1 MSPVKKSE
9 TLKLNLRLSRN
20 LHRQLV
26 QAVKGDSPAM
36 SLQQEI
42 TWRLEKSFDRK
53 PSQEMIRILSDPDLI
68 RYLVAKY
75 PSLKAALVTA
85 LKGGDQSRGAAPPAA
100 LPRILHQRAAHR
112 AYGLASPPYRPSVG
126 PPESMQQ

>member
-1 MSPVKKSE
+1 MWRPSLMSPEKKSE

-26 QAVKGDSPAM
+26 QSIRGNSPAI

-42 TWRLEKSFDRK
+42 TWRLEKSFDEE
-53 PSQEMIRILSDPDLI
+53 PSREIIKVLSDPDLV

-85 LKGGDQSRGAAPPAA
+85 LKGGKNQ
-100 LPRILHQRAAHR
+100 
-112 AYGLASPPYRPSVG
+112 
-126 PPESMQQ
+126 